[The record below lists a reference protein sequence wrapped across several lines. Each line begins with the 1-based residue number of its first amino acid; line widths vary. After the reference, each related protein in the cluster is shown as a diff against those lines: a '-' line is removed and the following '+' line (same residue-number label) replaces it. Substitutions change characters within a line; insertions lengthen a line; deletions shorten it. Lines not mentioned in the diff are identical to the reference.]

1 VYRKVGESLNKGEFA
16 KHHNAY
22 LNDYIKFADAKA
34 LAIITIN
41 GLIIRVL
48 FNYLTNNL
56 VETKYFFTLISC
68 ILLLTAIFFAVLV
81 VYPRTSAKNSKGL
94 IFWENVSSM
103 DKNEFLTEVRKI
115 KEEDLLEKVI
125 EQNYFLS
132 VTATK
137 KYNILRKGFWF
148 SGIGYTG
155 LIIAG
160 LFWTFG
166 G

>member
-1 VYRKVGESLNKGEFA
+1 MGEKVDKGDFA
-16 KHHNAY
+16 KHHNSY

-34 LAIITIN
+34 VAIITIN

-48 FNYLTNNL
+48 FDYLTNNL
-56 VETKYFFTLISC
+56 LATKYFFTLVSC
-68 ILLLTAIFFAVLV
+68 ILLLIAIFFAVLV

-94 IFWENVSSM
+94 IFWENVSAM
-103 DKNEFLTEVRKI
+103 NKKEYLTEVMQI

-132 VTATK
+132 KTATL
-137 KYNILRKGFWF
+137 KYKVLKKGFLF
-148 SGIGYTG
+148 SSFGYVG

-160 LFWTFG
+160 LFWIFSG
-166 G
+166 

>member
-1 VYRKVGESLNKGEFA
+1 MGERMNKGDFA
-16 KHHNAY
+16 KHHNSY

-34 LAIITIN
+34 LVIITIN
-41 GLIIRVL
+41 GLVIRIL
-48 FNYLTNNL
+48 FDYLTNNL
-56 VETKYFFTLISC
+56 VATKYFFTLISC
-68 ILLLTAIFFAVLV
+68 VLLLSAIFFSVLV

-103 DKNEFLTEVRKI
+103 DKEEYLKEVKEI

-132 VTATK
+132 KTATM
-137 KYNILRKGFWF
+137 KYKVLRIGFWF
-148 SGIGYTG
+148 SGFGYVC

-160 LFWTFG
+160 LFWIFG

>member
-1 VYRKVGESLNKGEFA
+1 VGEKMEKVDFA
-16 KHHNAY
+16 KHHNSY

-41 GLIIRVL
+41 GLIIRIL

-68 ILLLTAIFFAVLV
+68 ILLLIAIFFAVLV

-103 DKNEFLTEVRKI
+103 DKEEYLTEVMQI

-132 VTATK
+132 KTATM
-137 KYNILRKGFWF
+137 KYKVLRKGFWF
-148 SGIGYTG
+148 SGFGYVG

-160 LFWTFG
+160 LFWVFG